1 MARNIARLTLAL
13 LVSLVGL
20 GASLVG
26 GGAQGVLGIALGLLS
41 LVLGLPKQLP
51 SLLLGSLQVSL
62 ALLLGLAC
70 LVLGMASGV
79 LQTIGYLSNRLI
91 CLTLSDVKDVER
103 LSTLDMLST
112 TLRACLSPRS
122 GEEMHLGVQ

>member
-1 MARNIARLTLAL
+1 MAWNIARLTLAL

-79 LQTIGYLSNRLI
+79 LQAIGQLSDRLI
-91 CLTLSDVKDVER
+91 WLHLSGVKAQER
-103 LSTLDMLST
+103 LTTFNTLST
-112 TLRACLSPRS
+112 TLCACLSPRS
-122 GEEMHLGVQ
+122 